1 MLLSEYLD
9 DGASHTTYTSE
20 YAYYGNIFKMHITGN
35 EYYFGFDAE
44 VAWMVKR
51 IALRVARRKASK
63 FKRVSVSKKFKDR
76 FQKFY
81 YLHRPDLNKFRRSTY
96 TTKKK
101 KGICVKCKKKALS
114 SSIFCAYH
122 LRKSRVYNSR
132 R

>member
-1 MLLSEYLD
+1 M
-9 DGASHTTYTSE
+9 
-20 YAYYGNIFKMHITGN
+20 
-35 EYYFGFDAE
+35 FGVIAE
-44 VAWMVKR
+44 VADMAKKKSSARKKRVATPVVKR
-51 IALRVARRKASK
+51 KGKRAAVAKVRKASK
-63 FKRVSVSKKFKDR
+63 FKRVSVAKKFKDR

-96 TTKKK
+96 TAKKK

-122 LRKSRVYNSR
+122 LNKSRVYNR

>member
-1 MLLSEYLD
+1 M
-9 DGASHTTYTSE
+9 A
-20 YAYYGNIFKMHITGN
+20 
-35 EYYFGFDAE
+35 
-44 VAWMVKR
+44 KR
-51 IALRVARRKASK
+51 KLAHKIRRVAARVAKKTGRKSSK

-96 TTKKK
+96 SDKKR

-122 LRKSRVYNSR
+122 LNKSRVYNR